1 MLKELRQKEYVI
13 TGITKQVKSSI
24 KIIKDLLFK
33 NHFLKYR
40 LIFIVCF
47 QIYLYYLYL
56 FDTTTKI
63 SKLEKFFNCNSI
75 FDLRYNDV
83 R

>member
-13 TGITKQVKSSI
+13 TGITKQVKSNI
-24 KIIKDLLFK
+24 KIIEDFLSK
-33 NHFLKYR
+33 NDFLKYQ
-40 LIFIVCF
+40 LISFVCF

-56 FDTTTKI
+56 FGNTAKL
-63 SKLEKFFNCNSI
+63 SKLEKFVNCNSI
-75 FDLRYNDV
+75 FDLRYNHV

>member
-13 TGITKQVKSSI
+13 TGITKQVKSNI
-24 KIIKDLLFK
+24 KIIEDFLSK
-33 NHFLKYR
+33 NDFLKYQ
-40 LIFIVCF
+40 LISFVCF

-56 FDTTTKI
+56 FGNTTKL
-63 SKLEKFFNCNSI
+63 SKLEKFVNCNSI
-75 FDLRYNDV
+75 FDLRYNHV